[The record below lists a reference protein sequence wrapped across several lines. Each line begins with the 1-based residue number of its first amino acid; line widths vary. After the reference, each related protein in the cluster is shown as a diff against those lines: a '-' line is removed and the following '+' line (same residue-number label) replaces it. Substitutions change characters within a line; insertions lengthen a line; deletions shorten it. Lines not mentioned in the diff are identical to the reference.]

1 MTAWDE
7 LLACSSLS
15 LGDAWTLI
23 THPKT
28 SGGGTTLTGAT
39 YEYTLNEE
47 KVVFAVTESDALQL
61 NVTEKSTNTL
71 IVDEAINLNIEE
83 QTLVFKEE

>member
-15 LGDAWTLI
+15 TGDAWTLI

-28 SGGGTTLTGAT
+28 GGGGTTLTGAT

-47 KVVFAVTESDALQL
+47 KVVFAITESDVLQL
-61 NVTEKSTNTL
+61 NVTEQSTNTL
-71 IVDEAINLNIEE
+71 IIDEAINLNIEE